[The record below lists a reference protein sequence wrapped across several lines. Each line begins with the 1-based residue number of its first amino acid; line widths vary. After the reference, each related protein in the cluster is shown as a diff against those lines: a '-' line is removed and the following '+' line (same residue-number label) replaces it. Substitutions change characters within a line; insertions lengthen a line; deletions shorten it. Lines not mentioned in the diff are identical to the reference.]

1 MTADAKFDA
10 LLREAQA
17 QQLKGWDFS
26 WLNARTVEE
35 PLPWDYRALALERMS
50 GVSSLLDVGTGGG
63 EFLAALLA
71 EFAKTAPLT
80 APLPTSI
87 WATEGYPPNVGLA
100 RARLEPLGVQVV
112 DVSGETGARLPLAD
126 RTFDL
131 VIDRHEG
138 LPAAELARVLRR
150 GGRYLTQQVGGQNC
164 VEINRFLRDPRG
176 YVYAGLTLDGML
188 ADLEG
193 AGLRVLAAREV
204 FPAWTFKDVAGV
216 VFYLQ
221 AVPWQVADF
230 SVETYRERL
239 HEIHRLIER
248 DGGWTVHEHRLLIE
262 ASLP

>member
-1 MTADAKFDA
+1 VTSEIAFDA

-17 QQLKGWDFS
+17 QQLKGWDFA

-35 PLPWDYRALALERMS
+35 PLPWDYRALALERMR
-50 GVSSLLDVGTGGG
+50 GVSSMLDLGTGGG
-63 EFLAALLA
+63 EFFAALLA
-71 EFAKTAPLT
+71 EFART
-80 APLPTSI
+80 APLPPVL

-100 RARLEPLGVQVV
+100 RARLEPLGVQVA
-112 DVSGETGARLPLAD
+112 DVSGETDGHLPLPD

-138 LPAAELARVLRR
+138 VPAAELARVLRR

-164 VEINRFLRDPRG
+164 VEINQFLGDPQG
-176 YVYAGLTLDGML
+176 YMYAGLTLDGMV

-221 AVPWQVADF
+221 AVPWQVVDF
-230 SVETYRERL
+230 TVETYRERL

-248 DGGWTVHEHRLLIE
+248 DGGWTVREHRLLVE